1 MGSPVNIYEQQKKNK
16 RATYL
21 ILTVF
26 ILFFLFLGFGIDVFM
41 IDLEAGG
48 TFIPFG
54 TIFSGMIGA
63 FVAYIGYQDAPNAV
77 ISATY
82 ARPVD
87 ITNFKEKQ
95 FDNIVEE
102 MAIAA
107 GITKPRAYVVEDE
120 DPNAFA
126 TGTSPVNSIITA
138 TNGLLNTLNREEL
151 QGVVGHE
158 MSHIRNHDTRVM
170 TLVAVLVGAIALLAD
185 WAGRGIRYTMGR
197 GIKTKPMKMAGGSLL
212 LLLWLIGIVL
222 APVIAQILAMTVS
235 RKREYLAD
243 ASAAELTRN
252 PLALAEAL
260 KKIEFAVQPTKS
272 ISYGTTHLCIADP
285 RGRQLNNRDG
295 FFADLFS
302 THPPMVKRISAL
314 HQMSYLYKKE

>member
-1 MGSPVNIYEQQKKNK
+1 MGSSLNIYEQQKKNR

-21 ILTVF
+21 VLTIF
-26 ILFFLFLGFGIDVFM
+26 ILFFLFLGLGIDVFM
-41 IDLEAGG
+41 IDLEAGDY
-48 TFIPFG
+48 FIPFG

-63 FVAYIGYQDAPNAV
+63 FVAYIGYKDAPNAV
-77 ISATY
+77 ISSTY

-87 ITNFKEKQ
+87 IANFKEKQ

-107 GITKPRAYVVEDE
+107 GITKPKAFIVEDE

-126 TGTSPVNSIITA
+126 AGTSPVNSIIAVTS
-138 TNGLLNTLNREEL
+138 GLLNVLNREEL

-170 TLVAVLVGAIALLAD
+170 TLVAALVGAIALLSD
-185 WAGRGIRYTMGR
+185 WAGRSMRYTFGKGLKGKSTR
-197 GIKTKPMKMAGGSLL
+197 RAGGSLFL
-212 LLLWLIGIVL
+212 ILWIIGIIL
-222 APVIAQILAMTVS
+222 APIIAQILAMMVS

-243 ASAAELTRN
+243 ASSAELTRN
-252 PLALAEAL
+252 PHALAEAL
-260 KKIEFAVQPTKS
+260 KKIEFAVQPTRS
-272 ISYGTTHLCIADP
+272 ISYGTAHLCIADP
-285 RGRQLNNRDG
+285 RGRQLNNREG

-314 HQMSYLYKKE
+314 HQMAYLYKKE

>member
-1 MGSPVNIYEQQKKNK
+1 MGLPVNIYEQQKKNK

-21 ILTVF
+21 VLTIF

-41 IDLEAGG
+41 IRLEAGG
-48 TFIPFG
+48 FFIPFG
-54 TIFSGMIGA
+54 TIFSGMIGT

-82 ARPVD
+82 AKPAD
-87 ITNFKEKQ
+87 ITNFKERQ

-107 GITKPRAYVVEDE
+107 GITKPKAYVVDDE

-126 TGTSPVNSIITA
+126 TGTSPTNSIIAVTS
-138 TNGLLNTLNREEL
+138 GLLSALNREEL

-158 MSHIRNHDTRVM
+158 MSHIRNHDTRMM
-170 TLVAVLVGAIALLAD
+170 TLVAALVGAIALLAD
-185 WAGRGIRYTMGR
+185 WAGRGMRYTMGR
-197 GIKTKPMKMAGGSLL
+197 GVRTKPMKRTGVSLL
-212 LLLWLIGIVL
+212 FFLWLIGIIL

-243 ASAAELTRN
+243 ASSAELTRN
-252 PLALAEAL
+252 PLALASAL
-260 KKIEFAVQPTKS
+260 KKIEFAYRPTRS
-272 ISYGTTHLCIADP
+272 ISYGTAHLCIADP
-285 RGRQLNNRDG
+285 RGRWLNNREG
-295 FFADLFS
+295 FFADLLS

-314 HQMSYLYKKE
+314 HQMAYLYKKE

>member
-1 MGSPVNIYEQQKKNK
+1 MGLPVNIYEQQEKNK
-16 RATYL
+16 RGTYL
-21 ILTVF
+21 VLTIF
-26 ILFFLFLGFGIDVFM
+26 ILFFLFLGLGIDVFV

-48 TFIPFG
+48 SFVPFG
-54 TIFSGMIGA
+54 TIFSGMVGA

-95 FDNIVEE
+95 FDNIIEE

-107 GITKPRAYVVEDE
+107 GITKPKAYIVEDN

-126 TGTSPVNSIITA
+126 TGTSPVNSIIVA
-138 TNGLLNTLNREEL
+138 TSGLLNALNREEL
-151 QGVVGHE
+151 QGVVAHE
-158 MSHIRNHDTRVM
+158 MSHIRNHDTKMM
-170 TLVAVLVGAIALLAD
+170 TIVAALVGAIALLAD
-185 WAGRGIRYTMGR
+185 WAGRGMRYTMGR
-197 GIKTKPMKMAGGSLL
+197 GIRTKPMKRAGGSLL
-212 LLLWLIGIVL
+212 FVFWLIGIIL
-222 APVIAQILAMTVS
+222 APIIAQLLAMTVS

-272 ISYGTTHLCIADP
+272 ISYGTAHLCIADP
-285 RGRQLNNRDG
+285 RGRQLNNREG

-302 THPPMVKRISAL
+302 THPPMVKRISVL
-314 HQMSYLYKKE
+314 HEMAYLYKK

>member
-1 MGSPVNIYEQQKKNK
+1 MGLPLNIYEQQKRNK
-16 RATYL
+16 RASYL
-21 ILTVF
+21 VVTIF

-54 TIFSGMIGA
+54 TIFAGMIGA

-77 ISATY
+77 IFATF

-87 ITNFKEKQ
+87 ITNFKERQ

-107 GITKPRAYVVEDE
+107 GITKPKAYVVEDE

-126 TGTSPVNSIITA
+126 TGTSPDNSIIAVT
-138 TNGLLNTLNREEL
+138 TGLLNALNREEL

-158 MSHIRNHDTRVM
+158 MSHIRNHDTKMM
-170 TLVAVLVGAIALLAD
+170 TLVAALVGAIALLAD
-185 WAGRGIRYTMGR
+185 WAGRGMRYTMGS
-197 GIKTKPMKMAGGSLL
+197 GIKTKPVKRAGGSLL
-212 LLLWLIGIVL
+212 LLLWLIGIIL
-222 APVIAQILAMTVS
+222 APIIAQILAMTVS

-260 KKIEFAVQPTKS
+260 KKIEFAVKPTKS
-272 ISYGTTHLCIADP
+272 ISYGTAHLCIADP
-285 RGRQLNNRDG
+285 RGRQLNNREG

-314 HQMSYLYKKE
+314 HQMAYLYKSE